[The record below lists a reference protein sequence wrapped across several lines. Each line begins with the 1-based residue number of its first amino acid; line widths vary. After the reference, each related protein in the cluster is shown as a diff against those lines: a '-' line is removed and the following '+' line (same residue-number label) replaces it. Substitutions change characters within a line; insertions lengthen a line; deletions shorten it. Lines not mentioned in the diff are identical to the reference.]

1 MGILNIQTAQPT
13 GLASATLS
21 MIYYI
26 KD

>member
-1 MGILNIQTAQPT
+1 MSILNIETAQPA

-26 KD
+26 KE